1 MADDEA
7 NGEGVRHF
15 DMREIE
21 KAEKEAR
28 RKGKNKGKKSKKTAE
43 ADVKDDFKV
52 QAEDPRFKALFDS
65 HEYAIDPTNPRFKG
79 TEGMKSLLEEGRKKR
94 KREDREIGGEGE
106 GVEVAKKNKKGK
118 AGKEAKA
125 EGGDDDLK
133 GLVARL
139 KKGKSKK

>member
-1 MADDEA
+1 
-7 NGEGVRHF
+7 
-15 DMREIE
+15 
-21 KAEKEAR
+21 
-28 RKGKNKGKKSKKTAE
+28 
-43 ADVKDDFKV
+43 V

-106 GVEVAKKNKKGK
+106 GEGVEVAKKNKKGK
-118 AGKEAKA
+118 GGSGKEAKA
-125 EGGDDDLK
+125 DGGDDELK

>member
-28 RKGKNKGKKSKKTAE
+28 RKGKSKGKKSKKTEDA
-43 ADVKDDFKV
+43 VKDDFKV
-52 QAEDPRFKALFDS
+52 EAEDPRFKALFDS

-94 KREDREIGGEGE
+94 KRGDREGAEE
-106 GVEVAKKNKKGK
+106 DVVVAKKKGK
-118 AGKEAKA
+118 AGKEARA
-125 EGGDDDLK
+125 EGDDELK

-139 KKGKSKK
+139 KKGKGKSK

>member
-28 RKGKNKGKKSKKTAE
+28 RKGKNKGKKGKKSTEE
-43 ADVKDDFKV
+43 AAKDDFKV
-52 QAEDPRFKALFDS
+52 EAEDPRFKALFDS

-79 TEGMKSLLEEGRKKR
+79 TDGMKSLLEEGRKKR
-94 KREDREIGGEGE
+94 KREDREGGGED
-106 GVEVAKKNKKGK
+106 VVVAKKKGK
-118 AGKEAKA
+118 AAGKA
-125 EGGDDDLK
+125 EGDDELK

-139 KKGKSKK
+139 KKGKGKSK

>member
-1 MADDEA
+1 
-7 NGEGVRHF
+7 VRHF

-28 RKGKNKGKKSKKTAE
+28 RKGKNKGKKTKKTAE
-43 ADVKDDFKV
+43 EGVKDDFKV

-94 KREDREIGGEGE
+94 KREDREIGGEEE

-118 AGKEAKA
+118 GGSSGKEAKA
-125 EGGDDDLK
+125 DGGDDELK